1 MVDQRFSS
9 PGPADF
15 ERLLADTGLS
25 EREAQALLSV
35 VLSQTAAEAAGALG
49 VSASTMGSYR
59 QRGYAKLGVSTR
71 AEFMRLP
78 EAETWAS
85 TLAAFDVPAKKPVV
99 PVESNPASPQC
110 RPPMSFPCLFVA
122 CLLCSTLVIFTGIV
136 AKILL
141 PRHDAYS
148 VQPHGAIASEYGD
161 VPNVV
166 GMRADSAASA
176 LASAGFCPE
185 FEPRAGDAASGTILE
200 VGPVGDLSD
209 LAGGIPSISWG
220 DGCTAGY
227 NERGGWDAY
236 VELVVFV

>member
-99 PVESNPASPQC
+99 PV
-110 RPPMSFPCLFVA
+110 
-122 CLLCSTLVIFTGIV
+122 
-136 AKILL
+136 
-141 PRHDAYS
+141 
-148 VQPHGAIASEYGD
+148 
-161 VPNVV
+161 
-166 GMRADSAASA
+166 
-176 LASAGFCPE
+176 
-185 FEPRAGDAASGTILE
+185 
-200 VGPVGDLSD
+200 
-209 LAGGIPSISWG
+209 
-220 DGCTAGY
+220 
-227 NERGGWDAY
+227 
-236 VELVVFV
+236 